1 MSLFPIIIITLLL
14 LIKLTYSSTH
24 SIIKLTDN
32 SFDSKVTPNSNKK
45 WFIVFYVDTCSYCE
59 QMLRVLEKDV
69 IPNYDNDNSI
79 GFGSVDCNKNIWLSL
94 RFNITHVPYSILL
107 DESKQYMY
115 EFKAY
120 STAELIN
127 EFIESDKQEKDRI
140 IIPKPYSYVQAIK
153 TIIVELYFSFK
164 ETIEELLKSI
174 GIYVN
179 VSHFILI
186 PFLTLMLL
194 LVIKVQKMIL
204 NVIQNVL
211 SKTKSTIKNRYD
223 NNKKR
228 K

>member
-1 MSLFPIIIITLLL
+1 
-14 LIKLTYSSTH
+14 
-24 SIIKLTDN
+24 
-32 SFDSKVTPNSNKK
+32 
-45 WFIVFYVDTCSYCE
+45 
-59 QMLRVLEKDV
+59 
-69 IPNYDNDNSI
+69 
-79 GFGSVDCNKNIWLSL
+79 
-94 RFNITHVPYSILL
+94 
-107 DESKQYMY
+107 MY

-140 IIPKPYSYVQAIK
+140 IIPKPYSYVQAFK

-164 ETIEELLKSI
+164 ETVEELLKSI
-174 GIYVN
+174 GLNVN

-186 PFLTLMLL
+186 PFLVLMLL

-204 NVIQNVL
+204 NVIKNVL
-211 SKTKSTIKNRYD
+211 SQTKSSMKNRYD